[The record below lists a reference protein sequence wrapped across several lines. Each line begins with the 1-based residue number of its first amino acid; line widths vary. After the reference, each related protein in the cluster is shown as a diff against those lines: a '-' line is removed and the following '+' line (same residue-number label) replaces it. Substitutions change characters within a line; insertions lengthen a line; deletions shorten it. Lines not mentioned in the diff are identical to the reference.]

1 MCLNEKT
8 IGYDR
13 SKAAQ
18 RGNETELPEF
28 FSKIEIKFDAAKIF
42 LSVTDGEVALD
53 WQFDRSEYDHNY
65 RHKKETRHNSFP

>member
-1 MCLNEKT
+1 MRLNEKT

-18 RGNETELPEF
+18 RGNETELPQF

-42 LSVTDGEVALD
+42 LSMTDGEIVLD
-53 WQFDRSEYDHNY
+53 WQFDRPEHGQN
-65 RHKKETRHNSFP
+65 HGHEKETRHNSFP

>member
-13 SKAAQ
+13 SKSAQ
-18 RGNETELPEF
+18 RGNEPELPEF

-42 LSVTDGEVALD
+42 LSVTDGKIVFD
-53 WQFDRSEYDHNY
+53 WQFDRPEHDQNHGHEN
-65 RHKKETRHNSFP
+65 ETRHNSFP

>member
-13 SKAAQ
+13 SKSAQ
-18 RGNETELPEF
+18 RGNEAELPEF

-42 LSVTDGEVALD
+42 LSVTDGEIVLD
-53 WQFDRSEYDHNY
+53 WQFDRPEYDQNHG
-65 RHKKETRHNSFP
+65 HEKETRHNSFA

>member
-42 LSVTDGEVALD
+42 LSMTDGEIVLD
-53 WQFDRSEYDHNY
+53 WQFERPEHDQNHGRQ
-65 RHKKETRHNSFP
+65 KETRHNSFP